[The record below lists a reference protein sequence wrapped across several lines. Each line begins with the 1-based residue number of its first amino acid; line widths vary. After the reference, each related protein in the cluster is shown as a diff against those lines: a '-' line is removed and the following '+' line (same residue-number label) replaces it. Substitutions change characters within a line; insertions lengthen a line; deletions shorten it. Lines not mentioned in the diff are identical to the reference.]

1 MNLNFGNSVHINITE
16 MIYLN
21 YSNLGG
27 FFMKCLFKN
36 LGNLYEVKE

>member
-16 MIYLN
+16 QKMIYLN

-27 FFMKCLFKN
+27 FF
-36 LGNLYEVKE
+36 YEVSI

>member
-1 MNLNFGNSVHINITE
+1 MNLNFGNSVHINNHRTK

-27 FFMKCLFKN
+27 FF
-36 LGNLYEVKE
+36 YEVSI